1 MDGLVFDL
9 DTFEV
14 YEDVPEE
21 VSQEKAEVLP
31 LDNFRPQSTQTS
43 SSQSTQTS
51 SSQLETV
58 EGQMSIFDFIPFEN
72 SS

>member
-21 VSQEKAEVLP
+21 VSQEKVEVLP

-43 SSQSTQTS
+43 F
-51 SSQLETV
+51 SQLETV

>member
-21 VSQEKAEVLP
+21 VSQEKAEVLL

-43 SSQSTQTS
+43 SSQ
-51 SSQLETV
+51 LETA

>member
-1 MDGLVFDL
+1 MDGLVFDI

-21 VSQEKAEVLP
+21 VSQEKVEVLP

-43 SSQSTQTS
+43 SSQ
-51 SSQLETV
+51 LEIV

>member
-21 VSQEKAEVLP
+21 VSQEKVEVLS

-43 SSQSTQTS
+43 SSQ
-51 SSQLETV
+51 LETV
-58 EGQMSIFDFIPFEN
+58 GGQMSIFDFIPFEN

>member
-21 VSQEKAEVLP
+21 VSQEKVEVLP

-43 SSQSTQTS
+43 SSQ
-51 SSQLETV
+51 LEIV

>member
-1 MDGLVFDL
+1 MDGLVFDI

-43 SSQSTQTS
+43 SSQ
-51 SSQLETV
+51 LETV